1 MEKTICEL
9 FAGVGGFR
17 LGMERAN
24 KEWTTVW
31 ANQWEPGK
39 KSQHAY
45 DCYCTHFGKTDNH
58 VNKNISEIDK
68 ALIPDHNLL
77 VGGFPCQDY
86 SVARTGAT
94 GINGKKGVLW
104 WDIRDILE
112 KKSPSF
118 VILENVDRLLKS
130 CKSTWK
136 RFWYYSYLL

>member
-1 MEKTICEL
+1 MGT
-9 FAGVGGFR
+9 
-17 LGMERAN
+17 
-24 KEWTTVW
+24 W
-31 ANQWEPGK
+31 K

-94 GINGKKGVLW
+94 GINGKREFYGGISEIFL
-104 WDIRDILE
+104 
-112 KKSPSF
+112 KKIS
-118 VILENVDRLLKS
+118 
-130 CKSTWK
+130 
-136 RFWYYSYLL
+136 